1 MAQTVPLP
9 TALRSL
15 IESNNQ
21 LLKMYQSDL
30 TKQVMQANEEMM
42 RMLNLNPNEGW
53 RLDLDSLMYV
63 KVENTDA
70 TSVSE

>member
-1 MAQTVPLP
+1 MTQTVPLP

-21 LLKMYQSDL
+21 LLKLYQSEL

-42 RMLNLNPNEGW
+42 RMLNLNPSEGW

>member
-1 MAQTVPLP
+1 
-9 TALRSL
+9 
-15 IESNNQ
+15 
-21 LLKMYQSDL
+21 
-30 TKQVMQANEEMM
+30 
-42 RMLNLNPNEGW
+42 MLNLNPNEGW

>member
-30 TKQVMQANEEMM
+30 TKQVIHMS
-42 RMLNLNPNEGW
+42 R
-53 RLDLDSLMYV
+53 
-63 KVENTDA
+63 
-70 TSVSE
+70 

>member
-42 RMLNLNPNEGW
+42 RMLNLNPSEGW
-53 RLDLDSLMYV
+53 RLDIDNLMYI

>member
-1 MAQTVPLP
+1 MAQMVPVPL
-9 TALRSL
+9 ALRHL

-21 LLKMYQSDL
+21 LLKIHQADL
-30 TKQVMQANEEMM
+30 TAKVMQANEEMM
-42 RMLNLNPNEGW
+42 RMLNLNPSEGW
-53 RLDLDSLMYV
+53 RLDLDSLTYV

>member
-21 LLKMYQSDL
+21 LLKMYQSEL

-42 RMLNLNPNEGW
+42 RMLNLNPSEGW
-53 RLDLDSLMYV
+53 RLDIDNLMYI

>member
-1 MAQTVPLP
+1 
-9 TALRSL
+9 
-15 IESNNQ
+15 
-21 LLKMYQSDL
+21 MYQSDL

-42 RMLNLNPNEGW
+42 RMLNLNPSEGW
-53 RLDLDSLMYV
+53 RLDLDSLTYV

>member
-9 TALRSL
+9 LALRHL

-21 LLKMYQSDL
+21 LLKIHQADL
-30 TKQVMQANEEMM
+30 TAKVMQANEETM
-42 RMLNLNPNEGW
+42 RMLNLDPREGW
-53 RLDLDSLMYV
+53 RLDLDSLAYV

-70 TSVSE
+70 PSVSE